1 MTARFSLQQNLPDDE
16 ETAVTDGADIAAV
29 TRVPHAGDSGPR
41 GRTSVDKVVFIISG
55 ALLATAALLGVLFTD
70 DLAAISSAALSWV
83 TNTFGWLFILAVS
96 GFVLFALVLAFGKYG
111 NVPLSQEGE
120 KPQYSSISWVAMMF
134 SAGMA
139 IGLMFFGVY
148 EPVSHMVSPPPF
160 VEAAG
165 GSPDASR
172 QAMAYT
178 FFHWG
183 FHPWAIYSVV
193 GLAIAYS
200 THRMG
205 RKNLASAPFE
215 AFFRKKGSPGWIKV
229 VDILAIISTQFGT
242 ATSLGFGALQ
252 IAAGITLLR
261 TGRLA
266 EDSGQGLAV
275 VVILILTSGAV
286 LSAASG
292 VGKGIKWLSNIN
304 MVLAA
309 TLLLF
314 VFIVGPTVFI
324 LDLIPS
330 GIGAY
335 LSGIVPMSFHSAVF
349 GGTEWLASWTI
360 FYWAWWVSWAP
371 YVGTFI
377 AKISR
382 GRTIR
387 EFVIGALL
395 THTAV
400 GVIWFTVFG
409 GTGIHLQRSGV
420 DIAGTGSEEAAF
432 FVALRELPMFSIVA
446 VLAVIIVCVFF
457 VTSADS
463 GSIVLGTLSTNGSE
477 EPWKPI
483 VIFWA
488 VSSGG
493 LAAALLLIG
502 GLDALQT
509 FTILAA
515 SPFVLV
521 VMLMCVAL
529 WIDLRHDP
537 LRFRGPIPVRGVARA
552 PSAVPFSDA
561 SDWTESKTEP
571 IVEQVKNE

>member
-1 MTARFSLQQNLPDDE
+1 MLHRSCRRQGF
-16 ETAVTDGADIAAV
+16 
-29 TRVPHAGDSGPR
+29 
-41 GRTSVDKVVFIISG
+41 F
-55 ALLATAALLGVLFTD
+55 FTD
-70 DLAAISSAALSWV
+70 FLSEVSSAALGWV
-83 TNTFGWLFILAVS
+83 TRTFGWLFILTVA
-96 GFVLFALVLAFGKYG
+96 GFVIFALVLAFGKYG
-111 NVPLSQEGE
+111 SIPLSREGE
-120 KPQYSSISWVAMMF
+120 KPQFSTVSWIAMMF

-139 IGLMFFGVY
+139 IGLMFFGVF
-148 EPVSHMVSPPPF
+148 EPVSHLMSPPPF
-160 VEAAG
+160 VDAAPG
-165 GSPDASR
+165 TPDASR
-172 QAMAYT
+172 QAMAHT

-183 FHPWAIYSVV
+183 IHPWAIYSVV

-205 RKNLASAPFE
+205 RQNLASAPFE
-215 AFFRKKGSPGWIKV
+215 AFFRNRVKPGWTRFIDV
-229 VDILAIISTQFGT
+229 LAIIATQFGT

-252 IAAGITLLR
+252 IASGIALLR
-261 TGRLA
+261 TGQLS
-266 EDSGQGLAV
+266 DQTGPGLPII
-275 VVILILTSGAV
+275 VILVLTSGAM

-292 VGKGIKWLSNIN
+292 VGRGIKYLSNIN

-309 TLLLF
+309 TLLVF
-314 VFIVGPTVFI
+314 VFVVGPTVFI

-349 GGTEWLASWTI
+349 GGSEWLASWTI

-382 GRTIR
+382 GRTIK

-395 THTAV
+395 TPTAV
-400 GVIWFTVFG
+400 GVVWFTVFG
-409 GTGIHLQRSGV
+409 GTGINLQLGGV
-420 DIAGTGSEEAAF
+420 DIAGSGSSEAAF
-432 FVALRELPMFSIVA
+432 FLALRELPLFSVSA

-457 VTSADS
+457 ITSADS
-463 GSIVLGTLSTNGSE
+463 GAVVLGTLSTNGSE
-477 EPWKPI
+477 TPWKPI

-488 VSSGG
+488 LASGS

-515 SPFVLV
+515 SPFLLV
-521 VMLMCVAL
+521 MIALCVAL

-537 LRFRGPIPVRGVARA
+537 LRYRGPIPVRGTAFA
-552 PSAVPFSDA
+552 PSSVPFSDA
-561 SDWTESKTEP
+561 SDWEP
-571 IVEQVKNE
+571 PEDEGSGNGNGNGQS